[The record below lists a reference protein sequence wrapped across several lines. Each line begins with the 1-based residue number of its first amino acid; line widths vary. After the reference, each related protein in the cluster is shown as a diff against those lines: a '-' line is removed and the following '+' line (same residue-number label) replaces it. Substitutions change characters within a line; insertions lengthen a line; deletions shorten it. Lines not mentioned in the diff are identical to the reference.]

1 MYNSTD
7 YIEYW
12 KWFALQQTIFCQFKY
27 LLTCMESSKETSSSS
42 WSSIAR
48 LYMYYYNH
56 WYYQNHKE
64 SYTDCNSKIQF
75 EWFLSA
81 CGRPDVKSINMK
93 MSLITYLRYLFSLMP
108 RYCTACQSALV
119 ILDTCF
125 RKSDLLI
132 LCAME

>member
-12 KWFALQQTIFCQFKY
+12 KWFALQQTIFCQFKC
-27 LLTCMESSKETSSSS
+27 LLTCMESSKEKSSSS

-48 LYMYYYNH
+48 LYRYYYNH

-64 SYTDCNSKIQF
+64 SYTDCIQDTI
-75 EWFLSA
+75 WMFLSV

-93 MSLITYLRYLFSLMP
+93 MSLIIYLRYIFSLMP
-108 RYCTACQSALV
+108 RYRTVCQSALV

-125 RKSDLLI
+125 RKSDILI